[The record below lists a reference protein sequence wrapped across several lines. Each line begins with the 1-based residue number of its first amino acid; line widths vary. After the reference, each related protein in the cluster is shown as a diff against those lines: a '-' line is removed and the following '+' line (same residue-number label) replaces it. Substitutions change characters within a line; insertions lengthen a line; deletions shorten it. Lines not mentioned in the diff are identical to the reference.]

1 MAVKRKRKA
10 APVRRRKAVK
20 RSKGMLS
27 ELFNPIMAQAGGKA
41 VLSGAVGGAAAG
53 MLVKLLP
60 DTMDAKMKAFYCIG
74 GGFIAATM
82 LKMPNMGAGCAGVGM
97 YNLLTTGG
105 FLAEDDDN
113 FDYAD
118 NIESL
123 PMVLNEG
130 GYLQEGAYL
139 QEGGYLQEDMNSEF
153 AVGYFEPDFGM

>member
-1 MAVKRKRKA
+1 MAVKRRKKTA
-10 APVRRRKAVK
+10 VVRRKKTVR

-53 MLVKLLP
+53 MLIKLLP
-60 DTMDAKMKAFYCIG
+60 DTMDVKMKSFYCIG

-82 LKMPNMGAGCAGVGM
+82 LKMPNMGAGVAGVGM

-105 FLAEDDDN
+105 FLAEDDNN

-123 PMVLNEG
+123 PMVLNENG
-130 GYLQEGAYL
+130 YLMDGYLQDN
-139 QEGGYLQEDMNSEF
+139 GYLQEDMQNDFS
-153 AVGYFEPDFGM
+153 VGYFEPDFGM